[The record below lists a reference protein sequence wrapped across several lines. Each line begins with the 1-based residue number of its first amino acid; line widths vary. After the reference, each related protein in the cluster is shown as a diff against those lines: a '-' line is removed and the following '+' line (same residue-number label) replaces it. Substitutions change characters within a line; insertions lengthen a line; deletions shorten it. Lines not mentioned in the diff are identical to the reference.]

1 MAEKEAKWK
10 QNADGKFYVDDQ
22 CIACDACIV
31 EAPGFFEMNDDD
43 GHAYVV
49 KQPNPESKDDQEMC
63 ENALACCPVGAIGDD
78 GEE

>member
-1 MAEKEAKWK
+1 MAEKEAKWQ
-10 QNADGKFYVDDQ
+10 QNADGKYYVDDQ
-22 CIACDACIV
+22 CIACDACCV

-43 GHAYVV
+43 GHAYVA
-49 KQPNPESKDDQEMC
+49 KQPDPSNKDDQEMC